1 MFDELFNQVDVT
13 FIMSNQISWYMKNA
27 SKMHFSEMHV
37 NPINRDLFLV
47 VTTAMLVSITFI
59 TAAVMIASQL

>member
-1 MFDELFNQVDVT
+1 
-13 FIMSNQISWYMKNA
+13 MKNVN
-27 SKMHFSEMHV
+27 KMHLPDMHI
-37 NPINRDLFLV
+37 NPINRDLFLI

>member
-1 MFDELFNQVDVT
+1 MFDELFNKVDVT
-13 FIMSNQISWYMKNA
+13 FIMSNQTSWSMKNA
-27 SKMHFSEMHV
+27 SKLHLPDVHM

-47 VTTAMLVSITFI
+47 ITTAMLVSITFI

>member
-1 MFDELFNQVDVT
+1 
-13 FIMSNQISWYMKNA
+13 MKNV
-27 SKMHFSEMHV
+27 SKMHLPDIHI
-37 NPINRDLFLV
+37 NPINRDLFLI

>member
-1 MFDELFNQVDVT
+1 
-13 FIMSNQISWYMKNA
+13 MKNV
-27 SKMHFSEMHV
+27 SKMHFPDVHL

-47 VTTAMLVSITFI
+47 VAVAMLMSVAFI

>member
-1 MFDELFNQVDVT
+1 
-13 FIMSNQISWYMKNA
+13 MKNV
-27 SKMHFSEMHV
+27 SKIHFPDMHV